1 MLGFFLG
8 NTLSREIVMENTPRL
23 YDTLVLVLSQHAQ
36 WVDQRHLK
44 TLAWMMVGLIQS
56 SWISLSAWAPSVVS
70 RAQYAQSTVRRFR
83 RWLDNDKIEVGS
95 LYGPLMQ
102 QALAEWG
109 EHVLSIAL
117 DTSMLWN
124 TYCVAR
130 ISVIYRGR
138 AVPLVWCVLEHGSA
152 SVSYDTYKD
161 LLDRAALLLPG
172 HGKVVFLADRGFAD
186 TELMCHLHRLGWH
199 FRIRIK
205 SSFWLYRR
213 GRPRCKVERLAVAR
227 GHACF
232 WPRVFITEK
241 RYGPVHLAVARP
253 QQGNDVWYVL
263 SDEPTDVP
271 TLEEY
276 GLRFDIEENF
286 LDDKSNGFQLESSL
300 IRSAPALTRLCL
312 VLAMTTLYLVAQGVE
327 VVKQGKR
334 RWVDPHWF
342 RGQSYLKI
350 GWNWVKLALSRGM
363 DLITTMH
370 LTSDCDPEPAMASKR
385 QYQHYCQTRF
395 AFECQDAA

>member
-1 MLGFFLG
+1 
-8 NTLSREIVMENTPRL
+8 MENTPHL
-23 YDTLVLVLSQHAQ
+23 YNTLVHVLSQHAK
-36 WVDQRHLK
+36 WLDQRHLK
-44 TLAWMMVGLIQS
+44 TLAWMMVGLIQAG
-56 SWISLSAWAPSVVS
+56 WISLTAWAPYVES

-83 RWLDNDKIEVGS
+83 RWLDNDKIDVVS
-95 LYGPLMQ
+95 LYGPLIAH
-102 QALAEWG
+102 ALAEWG
-109 EHVLSIAL
+109 EQALYVAL

-124 TYCVAR
+124 SYCLIR
-130 ISVIYRGR
+130 LSVIYRGR
-138 AVPLVWCVLEHGSA
+138 AVPLVWCVLQHGSA
-152 SVSYDTYKD
+152 QVAFEAYRE
-161 LLDRAALLLPG
+161 LLERAALVLPRRCT
-172 HGKVVFLADRGFAD
+172 VVFLADRGFAD
-186 TELMCHLHRLGWH
+186 TDLMAHLQRLGWH
-199 FRIRIK
+199 WRIRIK

-213 GRPRCKVERLAVAR
+213 GHPRCKVERFAVAR

-232 WPRVFITEK
+232 WHQVCVTEK

-253 QQGNDVWYVL
+253 QASNDFWYVL
-263 SDEPTDVP
+263 SDEPTDVT

-312 VLAMTTLYLVAQGVE
+312 VLAITTLYLVSQGVE

-350 GWNWVKLALSRGM
+350 GWNWVKMALSKGL
-363 DLITTMH
+363 DLITSVH
-370 LTSDCDPEPAMASKR
+370 LSSACDPEPAMASKR
-385 QYQHYCQTRF
+385 QHQHYCQTRF